1 LNAACHGRANR
12 NDSVGL
18 NLMHVLIAAIT
29 AIAGLLW
36 ALNSLQR
43 SGFNP
48 DSLNPF
54 LAYRRWQWRRSHGT
68 KAIYRLERPM
78 DVAAVL
84 LLGIAKADGTITS
97 DQKKALLALY
107 QNEFEISRDEASDL
121 LLASSH
127 LIRDEIYLV
136 DHLDNILEL
145 SAERFEPDA
154 IASLLRMMRNVAA
167 LDGSINTEQ
176 QKLIDATE
184 AFFAAKAP
192 QKQKW
197 F

>member
-1 LNAACHGRANR
+1 
-12 NDSVGL
+12 
-18 NLMHVLIAAIT
+18 MHVLIAAIT
-29 AIAGLLW
+29 AVAGLFW

-43 SGFNP
+43 SGFDIN
-48 DSLNPF
+48 SLNPF

-68 KAIYRLERPM
+68 KPIYRLERPM

-84 LLGIAKADGTITS
+84 LLGIAKADGEITS
-97 DQKKALLALY
+97 DQKKELLALY
-107 QNEFEISRDEASDL
+107 QSEFEISRDEASDL

-136 DHLDNILEL
+136 DHLDKILEL
-145 SAERFEPDA
+145 SADRFEADSV
-154 IASLLRMMRNVAA
+154 ASLVRMMRTVAL

-184 AFFAAKAP
+184 TYFAAKTPKA
-192 QKQKW
+192 QKW
-197 F
+197 G